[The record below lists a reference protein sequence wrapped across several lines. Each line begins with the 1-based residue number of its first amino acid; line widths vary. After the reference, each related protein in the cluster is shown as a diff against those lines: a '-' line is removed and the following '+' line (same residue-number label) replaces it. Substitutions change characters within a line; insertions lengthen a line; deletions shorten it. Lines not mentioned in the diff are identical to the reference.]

1 MLGSVQSSRCWNL
14 KQPFLIEQFT
24 TQSVPTMAD
33 MNQLLSG
40 KFNPTEMAE
49 GPTGGIAPMPRYA
62 SGIQIGRAGTV
73 AAETHP
79 IALTPSEGM
88 VHVAKHHQGDR
99 PLTSDLLNGHG

>member
-1 MLGSVQSSRCWNL
+1 
-14 KQPFLIEQFT
+14 
-24 TQSVPTMAD
+24 MAD
-33 MNQLLSG
+33 MNQLVSG

-49 GPTGGIAPMPRYA
+49 GPTGGIAPMPGYA

-79 IALTPSEGM
+79 IALTPSQGV